1 MPRPEK
7 VQAVA
12 EIKERLEQA
21 QAVFLAEYAGL
32 SVKEQQ
38 TLRRGLRE
46 GGAEFK
52 VLKMTLARRAAAVAI
67 FGSSVVAVFSLGAPL
82 CVPTDGPFSRPRAI
96 RIARATGI
104 SVAVVAD
111 LPESHVENAVATSG
125 GRAVRIARR
134 GVDAAIVAFFA
145 QAGIDVAVTAAR
157 FCAAR
162 P

>member
-12 EIKERLEQA
+12 EIRERLEQA

-52 VLKMTLARRAAAVAI
+52 VVKMTLARRAAAELELAELDELLLGPATNGDVR
-67 FGSSVVAVFSLGAPL
+67 AVLGELVGGGLPDAAAAPRDDHTPVL
-82 CVPTDGPFSRPRAI
+82 KDHIDTLMLRVLLASPESSRPP
-96 RIARATGI
+96 
-104 SVAVVAD
+104 V
-111 LPESHVENAVATSG
+111 
-125 GRAVRIARR
+125 
-134 GVDAAIVAFFA
+134 
-145 QAGIDVAVTAAR
+145 
-157 FCAAR
+157 
-162 P
+162 

>member
-52 VLKMTLARRAAAVAI
+52 VVKMTLARRAAAELELAE
-67 FGSSVVAVFSLGAPL
+67 LDEL
-82 CVPTDGPFSRPRAI
+82 
-96 RIARATGI
+96 
-104 SVAVVAD
+104 
-111 LPESHVENAVATSG
+111 
-125 GRAVRIARR
+125 
-134 GVDAAIVAFFA
+134 
-145 QAGIDVAVTAAR
+145 
-157 FCAAR
+157 
-162 P
+162 